1 MQTTAP
7 YKQSES
13 GKENKDFSTSTHC
26 SGQKSPKQNPS
37 SAIAECHQP
46 SKKKTSQ
53 DKSRSCGKN
62 SPKQKSC
69 RTSVADSTSKEK
81 DLKPYYND
89 FCKEISSRLLSHT
102 EIDSAASVTTSSNS
116 FLRKMVENS
125 WFSITNRYLH
135 NENSQKI
142 CLQFFTSFLA
152 ECTGLA
158 VTQTSSRKIRLYLTH
173 EQRIELHRW
182 FGVARKFYNL
192 TVEYLNNLKEGDTV
206 NWMEIF
212 KMLSAQYQE
221 EYIKSVPFQIKKQ
234 AVHDA
239 CKAFYNGVKKAKKTG
254 EAFRLDFRTRKDVRQ
269 NVYIL
274 KEAIT
279 KNGIYY
285 TKLGNIKFSEKDWID
300 GKFGDCRLIREYR
313 RYYLYVPVRS
323 ELPLRPVSENQT
335 EGDVVALDP
344 GIRTFMTYFS
354 ENGHF
359 GKLGEGIFKDI
370 MSLNYRI
377 DKLQSRIAEAKKAGN
392 KKNARNLYRAVGNL
406 RMRISNLI
414 DELHYKV
421 INFLVR
427 NFSVILLP
435 TFETSGMVGKEKNGK
450 KRKINKSVVR
460 SMLGYRFY
468 DFGQRLADACKKY
481 GVRLLRVN
489 EAYTSRTNSFTGE
502 LINIGSRKSFQYDGI
517 KVDRDINGA
526 RGILLRAVRD
536 GSANR

>member
-7 YKQSES
+7 CRQSES
-13 GKENKDFSTSTHC
+13 EKENKDFSTSTHC
-26 SGQKSPKQNPS
+26 SGQESPKQNPS
-37 SAIAECHQP
+37 SAIAECHQAN
-46 SKKKTSQ
+46 KKKTSQ
-53 DKSRSCGKN
+53 DKSHSCGKN
-62 SPKQKSC
+62 SPKRKSC
-69 RTSVADSTSKEK
+69 RTSEAASTSKEK

-102 EIDSAASVTTSSNS
+102 EIGSAASVSNSSNS

-142 CLQFFTSFLA
+142 CLQYFISFLA
-152 ECTGLA
+152 ECMGLG
-158 VTQTSSRKIRLYLTH
+158 VMQTSSRKIKLYLTH

-192 TVEYLNNLKEGDTV
+192 TVEYLNNLKEGETV
-206 NWMEIF
+206 NWMEIY

-221 EYIKSVPFQIKKQ
+221 DYIKNVPFQIKKQ

-239 CKAFYNGVKKAKKTG
+239 CKAFYNGVNKAKKTG
-254 EAFRLDFRTRKDVRQ
+254 EPFKLKFRTRKDVRQ
-269 NVYIL
+269 NAYIPQT
-274 KEAIT
+274 AVSV
-279 KNGIYY
+279 NGIYH
-285 TKLGNIKFSEKDWID
+285 TMLGKIKFSEYGWLN
-300 GKFGDCRLIREYR
+300 GKFGDCRLIREYC
-313 RYYLYVPVRS
+313 RYYLCVPVRS
-323 ELPLRPVSENQT
+323 TLPLHPVSENQT

-359 GKLGEGIFKDI
+359 GKLGEEIFKII

-377 DKLQSRIAEAKKAGN
+377 DKLLSRIAEAKKAGD
-392 KKNARNLYRAVGNL
+392 KKKSRNLYRAVGNF
-406 RMRISNLI
+406 RTRISNLI

-435 TFETSGMVGKEKNGK
+435 TFETSGMVGKEKDGK

-468 DFGQRLADACKKY
+468 VFGQRLAGACKKY

-489 EAYTSRTNSFTGE
+489 EAYTSKTNSFTGE
-502 LINIGSRKSFQYDGI
+502 LINIGSKKSFCYDGI
-517 KVDRDINGA
+517 EVDRDINGA
-526 RGILLRAVRD
+526 RGILLRAMRD